1 MEQIDK
7 NTHSS
12 LSMSMLEEN
21 GQFNNLSHFNLQ
33 LRQQQLLLQL
43 QSNIQELRNRK
54 TNQHKRLFIKIFS
67 IILI

>member
-43 QSNIQELRNRK
+43 QSNIQELRNKK
-54 TNQHKRLFIKIFS
+54 TNQQNDYS
-67 IILI
+67 